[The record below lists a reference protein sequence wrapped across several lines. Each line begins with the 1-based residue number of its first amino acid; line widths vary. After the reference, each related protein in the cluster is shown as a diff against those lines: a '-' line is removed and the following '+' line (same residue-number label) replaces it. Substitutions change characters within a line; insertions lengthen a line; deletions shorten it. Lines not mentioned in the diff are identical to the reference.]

1 MLPWRWVRLRFA
13 MGEINAQFKQPDF
26 LSDNDVCKLCSE
38 PSSPFRPQ
46 SASEAPREREW
57 PPRDVLRFGDLSGG
71 YGFIWHQRLG
81 AVRRAACR

>member
-38 PSSPFRPQ
+38 PSSPFRPRQ
-46 SASEAPREREW
+46 RLHVRENGHRGTFSGLGIFLEAM
-57 PPRDVLRFGDLSGG
+57 VLSGTSG
-71 YGFIWHQRLG
+71 WGP
-81 AVRRAACR
+81 